1 MVWLLTNNMLDKN
14 QYQTK
19 KMYIQG
25 HVSNHCTLQTIIIR
39 TIEQFNLTQK
49 KPTQADKRLTQTATQ
64 QLIGILDRC
73 TNLIAGVVDVL
84 HSNVLIQYES
94 KQASKQHNKT
104 TKELKRRKRISKMT
118 AQHNKKMTGHWMDNA
133 HILDYY
139 NAKQSWTAHENIL
152 LFFYHM
158 VVNYIQLGTVLYLNC
173 FVL

>member
-1 MVWLLTNNMLDKN
+1 M
-14 QYQTK
+14 
-19 KMYIQG
+19 
-25 HVSNHCTLQTIIIR
+25 
-39 TIEQFNLTQK
+39 
-49 KPTQADKRLTQTATQ
+49 TQTATQ

-73 TNLIAGVVDVL
+73 TNLIADVVDVL

-173 FVL
+173 FVLWTQHSNTNMIVYTPCVLSLTLN